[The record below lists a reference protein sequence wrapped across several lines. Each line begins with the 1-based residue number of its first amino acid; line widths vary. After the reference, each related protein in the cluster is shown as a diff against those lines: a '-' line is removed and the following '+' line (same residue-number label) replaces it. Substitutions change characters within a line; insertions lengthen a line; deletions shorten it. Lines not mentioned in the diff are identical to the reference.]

1 MRAGRV
7 FRRLVIA
14 RIEDQVA
21 GLAGKVFDQAL
32 ASTAHPYATL
42 GASDWSNQADECG
55 PARLQ
60 SLQIDIW
67 HSGASKGELEDLT
80 DDVAA
85 ALDGFAD
92 EDRLTMHPIEVTLIR
107 VIDDPSGNLHGIV
120 QLEVDL
126 EG

>member
-1 MRAGRV
+1 MRAGRTL
-7 FRRLVIA
+7 RQLVIA
-14 RIEDQVA
+14 RIESQVTD
-21 GLAGKVFDQAL
+21 LAGKVFDRA
-32 ASTAHPYATL
+32 TDDVGHPYCTL
-42 GASDWSNQADECG
+42 GSSDWTPQGDDCG
-55 PARLQ
+55 PARQQ

-67 HSGASKGELEDLT
+67 HSSSSKGALEDLT

-107 VIDDPSGNLHGIV
+107 VIDDPSGDLHGIV
-120 QLEVDL
+120 QLQVDL